1 MFSKLNLASNENQG
15 WMDRFGITAGTDDL
29 EIQVLGANG
38 NSQVVGF
45 YNSTS
50 SWTIANYKNFPPGTI
65 IFNNNDHKTYEKT
78 GAVGTDTWVASAAR
92 S

>member
-15 WMDRFGITAGTDDL
+15 WMDRFAITAGYADL

-38 NSQVVGF
+38 NTQVVG
-45 YNSTS
+45 YYRGSGA
-50 SWTIANYKNFPPGTI
+50 WTISNYANFPPKTI
-65 IFNNNDHKTYEKT
+65 IFNCQDHKTYEKT
-78 GAVGTDTWVASAAR
+78 GAVGADTWVASAAR

>member
-15 WMDRFGITAGTDDL
+15 WMDRFGITAGYDDL

-38 NSQVVGF
+38 NTQVVG
-45 YNSTS
+45 YYTGSGA
-50 SWTIANYKNFPPGTI
+50 WTISRYANFPPGTI
-65 IFNNNDHKTYEKT
+65 IFNCQDHKTYEKT
-78 GAVGTDTWVASAAR
+78 GAVGVDTWVASVAR